1 MSRRSRRFPKHQQ
14 HRGDSWK
21 NLSAAIAYSRF
32 NQIYCSGEVKS
43 HDTSLLASWTS
54 LRFDLYFSLTNSS
67 SRSLNFSTVMK
78 KKLVLKVD
86 VDDEKIKQ
94 KAMKLVSNISGVE
107 SIAINMNEAK
117 MTVIG
122 DVDPVVVVS
131 KLRKFRYTELLT
143 IGPPE
148 APEKKD
154 TSKTDEPV
162 TVIGD
167 VDPVVVGSELRKFH
181 HAELLTIVPPEAP
194 EKKDTSKT
202 DEPVNSSEIVKERI
216 GSIVL
221 YDIMEGPEKKDTSR
235 TDEHVMSY
243 EIVKER
249 IGRIV
254 VYYIVEGPEKKNDP
268 NKDEPKKA
276 DEKEKEKTKKKV
288 SFVPTHD
295 LNKLDYSTC
304 SLTLRATP
312 DPNKGEPN
320 KTDEKGKEKPKEWEE
335 MRQKAEV
342 LIRKKDFILQL
353 VLSYPMKPEAR
364 ANKENFVEHLEFPFS
379 SMKQDMRRL
388 QAKKLVLKVDI
399 HYEKIKQ
406 KAMKLVSSIS
416 GVETIAMDMNEKKL
430 TVTGDVDPVAVVCKL
445 RKVCHAEIL
454 TIGTVKELEKKDKSK
469 KDEPVNSYE
478 TVKGGMGI
486 TTVFQFMKGLWNKN
500 DPNKDEPKKA
510 IGRFG
515 VVTKADEKEKEK
527 PTGRKE
533 TRQIAEDWMK
543 EPEKKVSFVP
553 THDLNK
559 LQIQSSTC
567 SSTLRA
573 TPDPNKD
580 EPNKTDEKGKE
591 KPKEWEEMRQKAEVL
606 IRKKDFILQLVLSYP
621 MKPEARA
628 NKENFVEQLEF
639 SFSSMKQDM
648 RRLQALLSNKNI
660 YDKHKSEIS
669 EKIKIEMGDLL
680 FNIER
685 SLAIYDFHVVVGLTR
700 QTSGCTFEVPD
711 EMLTLAIDSAICQVS
726 KCFEDGILRKI
737 GISGSE
743 GEKVAKALIDR
754 PTNRAKFSVVLC
766 VCVSRHHSSEEVWQN
781 IAKQIH
787 GLEET
792 DDIFKD
798 PLAFNHKLLP
808 EEFLLLVDCVD
819 GQADLHDL
827 RIPDHGFV
835 VLTTPSQNVYEIM
848 ELDLVEELPS
858 QIGALGNLEEFDLEG
873 TRIIY
878 LPKEIGKLVNL
889 TCFKVSFCGRANRYR
904 KTKQIE
910 TTIPIGVLPNL
921 CRLNELSIDVNP
933 DGEWWDVDVKAILNE
948 LSSSKELRILELYL
962 PSVELLQQI
971 RRWDNTNLHQ
981 FTFTVGRHRQR
992 IISRLPHEVEEISKK
1007 WKKHNNC
1014 LEYINGE
1021 DMPFEITEALNHAT
1035 FFFLQRH
1042 WTVKMLSEFRNEMLK
1057 LKICLLVEC
1066 NELQTIIDGNYEHQS
1081 GVNKEPIFKCLEYL
1095 GIHYMKNLE
1104 SICRSSIDEAC
1115 LTNLISLSLHTC
1127 PNLTTIFTPY
1137 LVRNLNN
1144 LKDLI
1149 VEDCCKIKSIVCQEF
1164 SDLKFGYAFLRLERM
1179 SLLNL
1184 PELVSI
1190 SGGLSIGVMESLVIY
1205 NWSKLEILYATEVSS
1220 NNLKIKGEKD
1230 WWDKLKWHESN
1241 TLPAYDFI
1249 KTLW

>member
-1 MSRRSRRFPKHQQ
+1 
-14 HRGDSWK
+14 
-21 NLSAAIAYSRF
+21 
-32 NQIYCSGEVKS
+32 
-43 HDTSLLASWTS
+43 
-54 LRFDLYFSLTNSS
+54 
-67 SRSLNFSTVMK
+67 MK
-78 KKLVLKVD
+78 KKVVLQVD
-86 VDDEKIKQ
+86 INDG
-94 KAMKLVSNISGVE
+94 KARSKALKLVIGVAGVDSVAVDMKE
-107 SIAINMNEAK
+107 K
-117 MTVIG
+117 KLTMTG
-122 DVDPVVVVS
+122 DVDPVVVLS
-131 KLRKFRYTELLT
+131 KLREFYPADILSV
-143 IGPPE
+143 GPVTGPVKE
-148 APEKKD
+148 PQKKD
-154 TSKTDEPV
+154 KSKKDEPV
-162 TVIGD
+162 YSYETVED
-167 VDPVVVGSELRKFH
+167 VMGITTVFQEPQ
-181 HAELLTIVPPEAP
+181 
-194 EKKDTSKT
+194 KKDKSK
-202 DEPVNSSEIVKERI
+202 
-216 GSIVL
+216 
-221 YDIMEGPEKKDTSR
+221 
-235 TDEHVMSY
+235 
-243 EIVKER
+243 
-249 IGRIV
+249 
-254 VYYIVEGPEKKNDP
+254 
-268 NKDEPKKA
+268 KDEPA
-276 DEKEKEKTKKKV
+276 
-288 SFVPTHD
+288 
-295 LNKLDYSTC
+295 YSYETVEEGMGI
-304 SLTLRATP
+304 TTVFQ
-312 DPNKGEPN
+312 EP
-320 KTDEKGKEKPKEWEE
+320 
-335 MRQKAEV
+335 Q
-342 LIRKKDFILQL
+342 
-353 VLSYPMKPEAR
+353 
-364 ANKENFVEHLEFPFS
+364 
-379 SMKQDMRRL
+379 
-388 QAKKLVLKVDI
+388 
-399 HYEKIKQ
+399 
-406 KAMKLVSSIS
+406 
-416 GVETIAMDMNEKKL
+416 
-430 TVTGDVDPVAVVCKL
+430 
-445 RKVCHAEIL
+445 
-454 TIGTVKELEKKDKSK
+454 KKDKSK

-478 TVKGGMGI
+478 TVEEGMGI
-486 TTVFQFMKGLWNKN
+486 TTVFQFMKGLWKKKKN
-500 DPNKDEPKKA
+500 DSNKDEPKKA
-510 IGRFG
+510 
-515 VVTKADEKEKEK
+515 DEKEREK
-527 PTGRKE
+527 TTGRKE

-553 THDLNK
+553 THDPNK

-573 TPDPNKD
+573 APDPNKD

-621 MKPEARA
+621 MKLEGRA

-639 SFSSMKQDM
+639 PFASMKQDM

-680 FNIER
+680 FNVER
-685 SLAIYDFHVVVGLTR
+685 SLAIYDFHVVAYLPKEADTISPHESLWWRIEVGLTR

-726 KCFEDGILRKI
+726 KCFEDGIFRKI
-737 GISGSE
+737 GISGCE
-743 GEKVAKALIDR
+743 GEKVAKAFIDR

-766 VCVSRHHSSEEVWQN
+766 VCVSQNHSTEEVWQN

-798 PLAFNHKLLP
+798 PLAFNYKLLP
-808 EEFLLLVDCVD
+808 KEFLLLVDCVD

-835 VLTTPSQNVYEIM
+835 VLTTPSQDVYEIM
-848 ELDLVEELPS
+848 ELDLVVRMEDHLLPWELFCRNVGPVVVNSCAVIQQMAIRLVKECHYHLLAIILLARALKDATDIGAWKLAVHELTSQSSCEQAEGMSEAMVHVLKLIWIQKDITTKHCIKNCTHQQQWMTNSLVPDWIQNGLIETEAEGKVILEELIDSFLLENVGKSYVQMRDETKMVLQEYFIPSLLLRQGGLGLTEAPKVEEWVNAMEIELMNNKISELPQNPKCSFLQKLLLHNNHDLMEIPESFFEVMPLLKILDLSYTSIKSLPPSISRLVSLRTFYLRGCELLRELPS

-910 TTIPIGVLPNL
+910 TTIPIGVLSNL

-933 DGEWWDVDVKAILNE
+933 DGEWWDVDVKAIFNE

-1035 FFFLQRH
+1035 FFILQRH
-1042 WTVKMLSEFRNEMLK
+1042 WTVKMLSEFRSEMLK

-1081 GVNKEPIFKCLEYL
+1081 GVNEEPIFKCLEYL
-1095 GIHYMKNLE
+1095 GIHYMRNLE

-1137 LVRNLNN
+1137 LLGNLNN

-1149 VEDCCKIKSIVCQEF
+1149 VEDCCKIKSLVCQEF

-1190 SGGLSIGVMESLVIY
+1190 SGGLSIGPVMESLVIY
-1205 NWSKLEILYATEVSS
+1205 NCSKLEILYATEVSS

-1241 TLPAYDFI
+1241 TLPAYEELHEDSMDQLTKDIYSHNCGCFSNS
-1249 KTLW
+1249 KVMTVS

>member
-1 MSRRSRRFPKHQQ
+1 
-14 HRGDSWK
+14 
-21 NLSAAIAYSRF
+21 
-32 NQIYCSGEVKS
+32 
-43 HDTSLLASWTS
+43 
-54 LRFDLYFSLTNSS
+54 
-67 SRSLNFSTVMK
+67 
-78 KKLVLKVD
+78 
-86 VDDEKIKQ
+86 
-94 KAMKLVSNISGVE
+94 
-107 SIAINMNEAK
+107 
-117 MTVIG
+117 
-122 DVDPVVVVS
+122 
-131 KLRKFRYTELLT
+131 
-143 IGPPE
+143 
-148 APEKKD
+148 
-154 TSKTDEPV
+154 
-162 TVIGD
+162 
-167 VDPVVVGSELRKFH
+167 
-181 HAELLTIVPPEAP
+181 
-194 EKKDTSKT
+194 
-202 DEPVNSSEIVKERI
+202 
-216 GSIVL
+216 
-221 YDIMEGPEKKDTSR
+221 
-235 TDEHVMSY
+235 
-243 EIVKER
+243 
-249 IGRIV
+249 
-254 VYYIVEGPEKKNDP
+254 
-268 NKDEPKKA
+268 
-276 DEKEKEKTKKKV
+276 
-288 SFVPTHD
+288 
-295 LNKLDYSTC
+295 
-304 SLTLRATP
+304 
-312 DPNKGEPN
+312 
-320 KTDEKGKEKPKEWEE
+320 

-342 LIRKKDFILQL
+342 L
-353 VLSYPMKPEAR
+353 M
-364 ANKENFVEHLEFPFS
+364 
-379 SMKQDMRRL
+379 
-388 QAKKLVLKVDI
+388 
-399 HYEKIKQ
+399 
-406 KAMKLVSSIS
+406 
-416 GVETIAMDMNEKKL
+416 
-430 TVTGDVDPVAVVCKL
+430 
-445 RKVCHAEIL
+445 
-454 TIGTVKELEKKDKSK
+454 
-469 KDEPVNSYE
+469 
-478 TVKGGMGI
+478 
-486 TTVFQFMKGLWNKN
+486 
-500 DPNKDEPKKA
+500 
-510 IGRFG
+510 
-515 VVTKADEKEKEK
+515 
-527 PTGRKE
+527 
-533 TRQIAEDWMK
+533 
-543 EPEKKVSFVP
+543 
-553 THDLNK
+553 
-559 LQIQSSTC
+559 
-567 SSTLRA
+567 
-573 TPDPNKD
+573 
-580 EPNKTDEKGKE
+580 
-591 KPKEWEEMRQKAEVL
+591 
-606 IRKKDFILQLVLSYP
+606 RKKDFILQLVLSYP

-639 SFSSMKQDM
+639 PFSSMKQDM

-685 SLAIYDFHVVVGLTR
+685 SLAIYDFHVVAYLPKEADTTSPHESLRWRIEVGLTR

-726 KCFEDGILRKI
+726 KCFEDGILQKI

-848 ELDLVEELPS
+848 ELDLVLALKDATDVGAWKLAVHELTSQSSCEQAEGMSEAMVHVELPS

-910 TTIPIGVLPNL
+910 TTIPIGVLSNL

-1137 LVRNLNN
+1137 LLRNLNN

-1205 NWSKLEILYATEVSS
+1205 NCSKLEILYATEVSS

-1241 TLPAYDFI
+1241 TLPAYD
-1249 KTLW
+1249 KVMTVS